1 MNLLPDTR
9 KQILARVYL
18 VHLVV
23 VTALVLSA
31 VLLVHVAL
39 SVPALV
45 HVSAQVRDNTITL
58 EGLTAQ
64 LAGSQVQ
71 QVSDRVTALTERA
84 TYLAQSAKQ
93 GTASSALRTIVSVSH
108 PGIRLTS
115 LSYTQATASGKA
127 KMTLTGVASSREAL
141 RAYVNTLSA
150 LPYVAQASL
159 PISAYA
165 KETDIEFSLMLTGT
179 FTP

>member
-9 KQILARVYL
+9 KHILARVYL
-18 VHLVV
+18 LRLAV
-23 VTALVLSA
+23 VTALVFSA
-31 VLLVHVAL
+31 VLVVHVVL
-39 SVPALV
+39 SVPAFV
-45 HVSAQVRDNTITL
+45 HVSAQVRENAITL

-64 LAGSQVQ
+64 LAGSQAQ

-84 TYLAQSAKQ
+84 TYLAQSARQ
-93 GTASSALRTIVSVSH
+93 GTASSALRTMAGVSH

-115 LSYTQATASGKA
+115 LSYAQATGSGTA
-127 KMTLTGVASSREAL
+127 KMTLTGIATSREAL
-141 RAYVNTLSA
+141 RAYVHTLSA

-165 KETDIEFSLMLTGT
+165 KEADIEFSLQLTGT
-179 FTP
+179 FAP